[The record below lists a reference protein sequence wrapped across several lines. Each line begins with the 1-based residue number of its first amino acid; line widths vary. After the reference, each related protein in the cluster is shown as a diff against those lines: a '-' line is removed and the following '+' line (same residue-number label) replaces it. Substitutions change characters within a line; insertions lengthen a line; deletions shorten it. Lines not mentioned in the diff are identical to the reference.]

1 MLIGGERPLRL
12 TSDPEDCCP
21 VLSPDGRTVAFV
33 RSQKVGYAIY
43 SVSALGGTPK
53 VLYSNPIDF
62 PEHIGFPLLF
72 RGPRTT
78 VS

>member
-1 MLIGGERPLRL
+1 LEAKGR
-12 TSDPEDCCP
+12 PEDCCP

-33 RSQKVGYAIY
+33 RSQKVGYTLY